1 MTLDFET
8 FICTL
13 FLAQFASYP
22 LAGVVSFIESLLI
35 YGDTWWLTLKNDP
48 ETFYLLKTNRDI

>member
-13 FLAQFASYP
+13 FLAQFSSYP

-35 YGDTWWLTLKNDP
+35 YGDTW
-48 ETFYLLKTNRDI
+48 